1 MKSVSTALNPLI
13 PEPPKQSLPNESLG
27 SILWLLGTIGL
38 VALLVISL
46 VSGQSL
52 TETVWL
58 LCSVTSL
65 IWAIWVTVWICKIKN
80 RQTEAVK
87 VQTEAVE
94 ILANIL
100 SELKKQNC

>member
-1 MKSVSTALNPLI
+1 MKSVSATLNPLI
-13 PEPPKQSLPNESLG
+13 PESPKQSLPDESIK
-27 SILWLLGTIGL
+27 SILGILGIIGL
-38 VALLVISL
+38 IALLAMSL
-46 VSGQSL
+46 ISGQSL

-65 IWAIWVTVWICKIKN
+65 VWAIWVTVWICKIKN

-94 ILANIL
+94 VLKEILKEI
-100 SELKKQNC
+100 KTQP